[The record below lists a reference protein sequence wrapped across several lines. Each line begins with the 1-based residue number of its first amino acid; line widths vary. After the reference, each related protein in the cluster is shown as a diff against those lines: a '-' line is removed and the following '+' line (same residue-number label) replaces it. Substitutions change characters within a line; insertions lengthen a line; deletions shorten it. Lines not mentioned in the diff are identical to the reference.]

1 MRIKKLFGIEGARQ
15 SKGITVIIDI
25 FRAATVSAFLLEK
38 NVKEIIPVSTKE
50 EAFEYKRKNP
60 SYILVGEEMGYKI
73 KGFGYGNSPFEI
85 SKAKNLHGKIIVH
98 RSSMGTQ
105 GIVNATKAAEIIF
118 GSFVSAS
125 AIVNYLISHKNQ
137 EVSIVALDGPRTED
151 DVFAGYLIGELTGK
165 ERKNIKD
172 IIKYLKQFPRASRFF
187 DPKLPEFPKEDFYL
201 CLDLDR
207 FNFFPLV
214 GKGRIIKKYPSY
226 TLGV

>member
-15 SKGITVIIDI
+15 SKGITIIIDI
-25 FRAATVSAFLLEK
+25 FRAATVSAFLLGK
-38 NVKEIIPVSTKE
+38 NVQEIIPVSTKE

-60 SYILVGEEMGYKI
+60 SCILVGEEMGYKI
-73 KGFGYGNSPFEI
+73 KGFDYGNSPYEI
-85 SKAKNLHGKIIVH
+85 SAAKNLRGKIIVH

-105 GIVNATKAAEIIF
+105 GIVSARKATEIIF

-125 AIVNYLISHKNQ
+125 AIVNYLMNRNNQ
-137 EVSIVALDGPRTED
+137 ELSIVALDGPRTED
-151 DVFAGYLIGELTGK
+151 DVFADYLMGELTGK

-214 GKGRIIKKYPSY
+214 SKGRIIKK
-226 TLGV
+226 

>member
-15 SKGITVIIDI
+15 AKGITVIIDI
-25 FRAATVSAFLLEK
+25 FRAATVSAFLLGK

-60 SYILVGEEMGYKI
+60 SYVLIGEEMGYKI
-73 KGFGYGNSPFEI
+73 KGFDYGNSPYEI
-85 SKAKNLHGKIIVH
+85 SKAKNLREKVIIH

-105 GIVNATKAAEIIF
+105 GIVSAKQSEEIIF

-125 AIVNYLISHKNQ
+125 AIVNYLTNHRNQ
-137 EVSIVALDGPRTED
+137 EASIVALDRPGTED
-151 DVFAGYLIGELTGK
+151 DVFADYLIGELTNK
-165 ERKNIKD
+165 RRKNIKD
-172 IIKYLKQFPRASRFF
+172 VVKYLKPLPRASRFF

-201 CLDLDR
+201 CLDIDR

-214 GKGRIIKKYPSY
+214 SKGRIIKK
-226 TLGV
+226 